1 MSGLEALYYASVYP
15 EEVQA
20 IVGLDPAV
28 PKSYEQLQVPS
39 SIIITGSGALS
50 EFGGLRI
57 LPSFVKEADIFST
70 AYLSTEDKK
79 AYKSFIH
86 RGTMTKNMREE
97 IERVHENAAV
107 VSNHIP
113 RETPMLFFCF
123 ERSRDGNR

>member
-1 MSGLEALYYASVYP
+1 M
-15 EEVQA
+15 
-20 IVGLDPAV
+20 
-28 PKSYEQLQVPS
+28 
-39 SIIITGSGALS
+39 
-50 EFGGLRI
+50 
-57 LPSFVKEADIFST
+57 PSFVKEADIFST